1 MVKRKQDGSR
11 LDWGIM
17 DKKINVLIKKD
28 KTLYVETEDF
38 KGEDCVSAVKELF
51 KTFLEID
58 NLELTSDY
66 YDGEVGISSSV
77 EVKLWVPQ
85 LIWIWL

>member
-1 MVKRKQDGSR
+1 
-11 LDWGIM
+11 M

-28 KTLYVETEDF
+28 KTLYVETGDF
-38 KGEDCVSAVKELF
+38 KGEACVSAVKELF

-66 YDGEVGISSSV
+66 YDGEVGIDSGV
-77 EVKLWVPQ
+77 EVKLWVLQ
-85 LIWIWL
+85 LIWIWP

>member
-1 MVKRKQDGSR
+1 
-11 LDWGIM
+11 M

-38 KGEDCVSAVKELF
+38 KGEACISAVKELF

-66 YDGEVGISSSV
+66 YDGEVGIDSGV
-77 EVKLWVPQ
+77 EVK
-85 LIWIWL
+85 I

>member
-1 MVKRKQDGSR
+1 
-11 LDWGIM
+11 M

-28 KTLYVETEDF
+28 KALYVETEDF
-38 KGEDCVSAVKELF
+38 KGEACVSSVKELF

-66 YDGEVGISSSV
+66 YDGEVGIDSGV
-77 EVKLWVPQ
+77 EVKL
-85 LIWIWL
+85 

>member
-1 MVKRKQDGSR
+1 
-11 LDWGIM
+11 M

-28 KTLYVETEDF
+28 KTLYVETKDF
-38 KGEDCVSAVKELF
+38 KGEVCVSAVKELF

-66 YDGEVGISSSV
+66 YDGEVGINSGV
-77 EVKLWVPQ
+77 EVKL
-85 LIWIWL
+85 

>member
-1 MVKRKQDGSR
+1 
-11 LDWGIM
+11 M
-17 DKKINVLIKKD
+17 DKKINILIKKD

-38 KGEDCVSAVKELF
+38 KGEACVSAVKELF

-66 YDGEVGISSSV
+66 YDGEVGIDRGV
-77 EVKLWVPQ
+77 EVTL
-85 LIWIWL
+85 